1 MLMTLENINAIAD
14 AIVKE
19 LPSYPDVATILLL
32 SGDMGA
38 GKTTLT
44 QAIGRALN
52 ISDNMPS
59 PTFVMRR
66 DYSPIHDK
74 FDKLIHI
81 DAYRL
86 SKDEAKALGMHSE
99 VSGGRTL
106 IIMEW
111 SENIGEVPSDAKISI
126 KHVSDFEREI
136 LIS

>member
-1 MLMTLENINAIAD
+1 MTLENIDTIAQ

-19 LPSYPDVATILLL
+19 LPSYDSEATILLL

-44 QAIGRALN
+44 QAIGKALN
-52 ISDNMPS
+52 IKDNMPS

-66 DYSPIHDK
+66 DYESNHDK
-74 FDKLIHI
+74 FSRVIHI

-86 SKDEAKALGMHSE
+86 EADEAKALDLHNE
-99 VSGGRTL
+99 VEGGRAL

-111 SENIGEVPSDAKISI
+111 SENIGEVPSDAKIYISTI
-126 KHVSDFEREI
+126 SEFERE
-136 LIS
+136 LHIS

>member
-1 MLMTLENINAIAD
+1 MTLENIDAIAE

-44 QAIGRALN
+44 QAIGRALK
-52 ISDNMPS
+52 ISENMPS

-66 DYSPIHDK
+66 DYSLNDDK
-74 FDKLIHI
+74 FSKLIHI
-81 DAYRL
+81 DAYRIGPE
-86 SKDEAKALGMHSE
+86 EAKALDIHNE
-99 VSGGRTL
+99 VSGGRAL

-111 SENIGEVPSDAKISI
+111 SENIGEVPSDAKINIS
-126 KHVSDFEREI
+126 HVSEFEREI